1 MAYVISASCVDHS
14 DQACVQV
21 CPVDCIW
28 GDLSVDRKLYV
39 DPDACIEC
47 GSCES
52 ACPNGA
58 ILPAKK
64 LKGAMA
70 DFAWIDATWFSD
82 PDAARQVVDEL
93 VPLGAVG

>member
-1 MAYVISASCVDHS
+1 MAYVIAAPCIDHS
-14 DQACVQV
+14 DQACVAV

-28 GDLSVDRKLYV
+28 GDLTVDRKLYV

-58 ILPAKK
+58 IMPGKK
-64 LKGAMA
+64 LKPAWA

-82 PDAARQVVDEL
+82 PDAARAVVDEL
-93 VPLGAVG
+93 DAVA